1 MRAQCTERADH
12 PVKSTV
18 ERYQTAAPGRMRTP
32 VATASA
38 PAIAKS
44 RKPAIEREARAL
56 QPLPTMRRFT
66 ALLFPAVCL
75 ALAACNGKSGAQNV
89 DDATDRA
96 EKAVDDAAKKAE
108 QSLDRSTAEAKTRA
122 DAAQRKLEPKIDAA
136 GEKIGNAAE
145 RGANKTADGLD
156 RAGEKIDAAAQKAAD
171 ELRGRE
177 PEPKQGPVA
186 VDGER

>member
-1 MRAQCTERADH
+1 
-12 PVKSTV
+12 V

-136 GEKIGNAAE
+136 GEKIDAAGEKIGNAAE